1 LESYFNE
8 EDYIKEEVIIDITKA
23 NIFALPV
30 VALLVIVF
38 GIPYY
43 LLWHERALDGI
54 RNFGFSGILFRDLFF
69 FLTLI
74 VGIVLHELIHGVFFA
89 IFTKHKFK
97 SIKFGFMPASK
108 LFTPYCHCKE
118 PLKINQY
125 RICGIMPL
133 IILGIIPAIISLF
146 TGNLFLFCIGIFF
159 TAAAAGDVLI
169 IQKTLKE
176 EKDSL
181 LFDHPSEAGYY
192 IYRLKNKESNT

>member
-1 LESYFNE
+1 MESYFNE
-8 EDYIKEEVIIDITKA
+8 EDYLKEEVIIDITKA
-23 NIFALPV
+23 NGF
-30 VALLVIVF
+30 ALLVLIVPLLVF

-43 LLWHERALDGI
+43 LIWHGQLLDII
-54 RNFGFSGILFRDLFF
+54 RNSGSMGSLFGSLFF
-69 FLTLI
+69 FLALI

-89 IFTKHKFK
+89 IFAKHKFK
-97 SIKFGFMPASK
+97 SIKFGIMPASK

-125 RICGIMPL
+125 RVGGIMPL

-146 TGNLFLFCIGIFF
+146 NGNLFLFCIGIVFIM
-159 TAAAAGDVLI
+159 AAGGDILI

-181 LFDHPSEAGYY
+181 IFDHPSEAGYY